1 MEQEEQAKKVER
13 FSLKSK
19 RVLASLIIGIAVVF
33 LFLAML
39 FIYLKSEAESQEQEI
54 QPLVYPVFL
63 DLPIP
68 DVDEIE
74 QVLNNPLFQKLEYK
88 EKYFKV
94 DLPEGKGRPNP
105 FAPF

>member
-1 MEQEEQAKKVER
+1 
-13 FSLKSK
+13 
-19 RVLASLIIGIAVVF
+19 
-33 LFLAML
+33 
-39 FIYLKSEAESQEQEI
+39 
-54 QPLVYPVFL
+54 L

-68 DVDEIE
+68 NVDEIE